1 METVALRH
9 AAPSAS
15 PAGAASNGAAGEAGE
30 ARSRRHGF
38 ESAVGYGWAIAVVA
52 AATAFGW
59 ALAHGLRVPAP
70 HDPPRVDNSN
80 VLMLYLLGVLWIA
93 TRYSRGAAVVT
104 TLLGVA
110 AFDFCFVQ
118 PYWTF
123 SVADKQDVVT
133 FAVMLVTA
141 LTISTLTHRARAHSE
156 AAKQAWE
163 RVETEFI
170 RNTLLSGV
178 SHELRTPLAAIT
190 GAASTLIETG
200 EQLPIASRTEL
211 LDTIY
216 GEAERMERLISNLLE
231 MTRLES
237 GELAIKQD
245 WVSLQEL
252 IGSALH
258 RLERALAGRDVR
270 IDVPDGVPLV
280 LADGVALE
288 QVIVNLIDNALQYTP
303 PGTPIELA
311 VRRGER
317 DVTLEV
323 ADRGPGL
330 PAGSEHRV
338 FEKFFRSH
346 PATRG
351 ARGRGIGL
359 GLAICR
365 AVVEAHGGSIT
376 ASNRTGGGASFRIVL
391 PQRGTAPVVD
401 ATG

>member
-1 METVALRH
+1 MAAAAANCHAPGGAENVALEMV
-9 AAPSAS
+9 S
-15 PAGAASNGAAGEAGE
+15 
-30 ARSRRHGF
+30 SRRDVAGYAW
-38 ESAVGYGWAIAVVA
+38 AVGAV
-52 AATAFGW
+52 ATATAVGW
-59 ALAHGLRVPAP
+59 LLSYGPRLPQGGVRP
-70 HDPPRVDNSN
+70 HLDNSN

-93 TRYSRGAAVVT
+93 TRYSRGAAVVAS
-104 TLLGVA
+104 LLGVA
-110 AFDFCFVQ
+110 AFDFCFVP
-118 PYWTF
+118 PYLTF
-123 SVADKQDVVT
+123 SVADKKEIVT
-133 FAVMLVTA
+133 FVVMLLTA

-156 AAKQAWE
+156 AARQAWE

-190 GAASTLIETG
+190 GATSTLIEAG
-200 EQLPIASRTEL
+200 AQLPDASRAEL

-216 GEAERMERLISNLLE
+216 AEAERMDRLIGNLLE

-237 GELAIKQD
+237 GELRIAPD

-258 RLERALAGRDVR
+258 RLERPLAARDVR
-270 IDVPDGVPLV
+270 IDVPDGLPLV
-280 LADGVALE
+280 RVDGVAIE

-303 PGTPIELA
+303 AGTPIEIV
-311 VRRGER
+311 VRRADGDGNAEGS
-317 DVTLEV
+317 VTLEV

-330 PAGSEHRV
+330 PPGAEHRV

-346 PATRG
+346 AAPRG

-365 AVVEAHGGSIT
+365 AIVEAHGGRIV
-376 ASNRTGGGASFRIVL
+376 AENRSGGGAVFRLTL
-391 PQRGTAPVVD
+391 PQRGAPPVVD